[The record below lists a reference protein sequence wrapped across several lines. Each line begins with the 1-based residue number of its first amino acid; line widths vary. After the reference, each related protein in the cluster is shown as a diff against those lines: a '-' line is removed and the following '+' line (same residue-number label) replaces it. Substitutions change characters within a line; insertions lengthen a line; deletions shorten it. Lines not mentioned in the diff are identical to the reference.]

1 MHPAFCLHS
10 SSRSFKRE
18 TCLCF
23 ANFNPSWI
31 PHENEAVTFEILRDV
46 NSVVCHRSSDPL
58 FAIMD
63 AETRGCIGKAISG
76 VRSLS
81 CRICSY
87 GRYSTRRVWN
97 GCRSGL
103 VSRIDPWIRYGNYFF
118 SARCYLPEPTNM
130 VPELSVLQFL
140 MTHMYYPSANASA
153 HLLWYRHFRPAVGIG
168 PFDLSIRITWSKHNT
183 K

>member
-58 FAIMD
+58 SPLWTPKREDASGRPYLACEACRAEFAVTVDIPREEFGTVAAVVWYRGLTLGFAM
-63 AETRGCIGKAISG
+63 ETISSRP
-76 VRSLS
+76 VVIFQNRRTWFRNSLS
-81 CRICSY
+81 S
-87 GRYSTRRVWN
+87 S
-97 GCRSGL
+97 
-103 VSRIDPWIRYGNYFF
+103 F
-118 SARCYLPEPTNM
+118 
-130 VPELSVLQFL
+130 
-140 MTHMYYPSANASA
+140 
-153 HLLWYRHFRPAVGIG
+153 
-168 PFDLSIRITWSKHNT
+168 
-183 K
+183 